1 MQSAPYL
8 IQLYKTKCHRINL
21 LKKFAR
27 TRINMYVY
35 WLLSLLNFEN
45 NVALNEWDFSLMHHS
60 FFLIIRHFM
69 ESSFKYRETD
79 P

>member
-45 NVALNEWDFSLMHHS
+45 NVALNE
-60 FFLIIRHFM
+60 
-69 ESSFKYRETD
+69 
-79 P
+79 